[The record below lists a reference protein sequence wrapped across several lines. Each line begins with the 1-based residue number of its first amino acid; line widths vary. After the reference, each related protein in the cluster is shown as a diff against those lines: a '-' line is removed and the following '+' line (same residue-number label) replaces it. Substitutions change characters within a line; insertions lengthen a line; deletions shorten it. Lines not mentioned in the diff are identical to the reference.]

1 MPAEKS
7 TASAKFKK
15 NIRIFWILLLLPPL
29 LLLLMVWLV
38 SLGTFGALPS
48 FKELENPKS
57 NLASV
62 VYSSDGKVLG
72 KFYAENR
79 VTVKYKDLSP
89 FLVSALVA
97 TEDAR
102 FYKHSG
108 VDGRGL
114 ARVFFRTII
123 GGDQSGGG
131 GSTLSQQLAKMLF
144 PRESKQSKF
153 KMIARKIKEW
163 VIAVRLEKQ
172 YTKDEILTMYLN
184 KFDFINTAVGI
195 KSAAKIYFDTTQDSL
210 KIEQAAMLVGM
221 AKNPALFN
229 PIRRPDTTLQRRN
242 VVLKQMVKYEY
253 LTQVQYDSLKQIPLN
268 LKFHPEDHNEGSA
281 TYFREYLRDNFM
293 AEWIKNNKKPD
304 GTDYNIYRDGLKIYT
319 TINSKMQR
327 YAEEAVTEQMSD
339 LQVKFFRDCKQ
350 KRNAPFAYNVTKKE
364 IADILHSSMKRSD
377 RYRSLKLNGASEDS
391 IAKNFATPT
400 PMTIFS
406 WKGDIDTVLSPMDSM
421 RYYKAFLQTGFISMD
436 PHTGYVKA
444 WVGGINYRHFK
455 YDHGKIGRRQV
466 GSTFKPFVYALAIQE
481 GYSPC
486 YQVPN
491 VRVCIDLPE
500 KGQWCPD
507 NSAGEEKYEGKP
519 VTLRKALALSINYI
533 SAYLIKQFGP
543 QAVVDFARRVGIT
556 GKLDAVPSICLGTPE
571 ISVMEMVA
579 ANATFANK
587 GTWTQP
593 IFVTRIEDNNGR
605 VLADFSPR
613 TEEVMNE
620 EKAYIMLGLLKGVV
634 DYGTGAGMRGR
645 YKLYNPIAGKTG
657 TTQNNSDGWFMGLTP
672 DLVSGCWVGAEDRSV
687 HFNTMEYGQGAH
699 MALPIWALYMK
710 KIYADR
716 SLKISQGDFE
726 KPTKKID
733 VEMDCAKYDTKDS
746 DKENFDNDPF
756 E

>member
-72 KFYAENR
+72 KFYDENR